1 MKFRCKRRA
10 KVRLTLN
17 PCFVVQFVVNMKIFH
32 RLVSAAV
39 LLVAIQSVGQQAHAS
54 VVIAGTRVVYNQS
67 DSEVTVKLTNNGKLP
82 GLTKVWIDKGD
93 ADAKPDTIDVPFT
106 INPPMMRIDPGKSQ
120 TLRIMSTGEPMPGDK
135 ETVLYLNVLEVPPK
149 PTGDEASANQLQ
161 LAFRTRIKFFYRPTG
176 LKGQATDAP
185 DGIVWHLKHEGGK
198 NLIVADNPTQ
208 YHVSF
213 DRIEVTDGAH
223 IAAFTDGG
231 MVGPGESKAFPVKGE
246 LPAAGAKVHYTAI
259 NDYGGPQAGDAKFA
273 P

>member
-1 MKFRCKRRA
+1 MKLFS
-10 KVRLTLN
+10 RLAS
-17 PCFVVQFVVNMKIFH
+17 V
-32 RLVSAAV
+32 AV
-39 LLVAIQSVGQQAHAS
+39 LLAAIQGFAPQARAS

-106 INPPMMRIDPGKSQ
+106 ITPPMMRIDPGKSQ
-120 TLRIMSTGEPMPGDK
+120 TLRIMSTGEPLPGDA
-135 ETVLYLNVLEVPPK
+135 ESVLYLNVLEVPPK

-176 LKGQATDAP
+176 LKGQASDAP
-185 DGIVWHLKHEGGK
+185 EAIVWHLKREGGK
-198 NLIVADNPTQ
+198 NTLVADNPTQ

-213 DRIEVTDGAH
+213 DRIDLTDGVHTAQ
-223 IAAFTDGG
+223 FTDGG
-231 MVGPGESKAFPVKGE
+231 MVGPGQSRAFPLKGE
-246 LPAAGAKVHYTAI
+246 LPAAGAKVRYTAI
-259 NDYGGPQAGDAKFA
+259 NDYGGPQAGDATLA

>member
-1 MKFRCKRRA
+1 MKLFN
-10 KVRLTLN
+10 RLAS
-17 PCFVVQFVVNMKIFH
+17 I
-32 RLVSAAV
+32 AV
-39 LLVAIQSVGQQAHAS
+39 FLAVIQGFSPQARAS
-54 VVIAGTRVVYNQS
+54 VVIAGTRVVYNQG

-120 TLRIMSTGEPMPGDK
+120 TLRIMSTGEAMPADK
-135 ETVLYLNVLEVPPK
+135 ESVLYLNVLEVPPK

-176 LKGQATDAP
+176 LKGDASDAP
-185 DGIVWHLKHEGGK
+185 GLIVWHLKRDGGK
-198 NLIVADNPTQ
+198 NTVVADNPTQ

-213 DRIEVTDGAH
+213 DRVDLTDGTHTAV
-223 IAAFTDGG
+223 FTDGG
-231 MVGPGESKAFPVKGE
+231 MVGPGESKAFPLKGD
-246 LPAAGAKVHYTAI
+246 LPATGARVHYTAI
-259 NDYGGPQAGDAKFA
+259 NDYGGPQAGDGKLA